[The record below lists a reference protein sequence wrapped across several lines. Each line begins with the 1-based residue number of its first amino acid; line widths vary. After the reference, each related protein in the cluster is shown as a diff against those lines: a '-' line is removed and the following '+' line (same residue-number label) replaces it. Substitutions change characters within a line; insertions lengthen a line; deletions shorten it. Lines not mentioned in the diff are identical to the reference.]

1 MYTRGTLRDM
11 ERDNIHIKMAAPLA
25 DAIRRYAK
33 GHGIT
38 FTAAL
43 SVLATRGLR
52 DEGLFIEQEES

>member
-1 MYTRGTLRDM
+1 MYIGDVAKR
-11 ERDNIHIKMAAPLA
+11 NVHILLETPLA
-25 DAIRRYAK
+25 DAIQRYAE

-52 DEGLFIEQEES
+52 DEGLYIEGES